1 MVTKARGAKSRSN
14 LKRGG
19 GKGRGGRPSE
29 SARRMAL
36 KLLSRPKYRKTLQEK
51 LDNCTLHPS
60 VHSLLL
66 QYGYGR
72 PKEIIETQGAL
83 FTVSDYHAPIVGG
96 TIMTVRVAPPGGG
109 SWLAETEVH
118 S

>member
-1 MVTKARGAKSRSN
+1 MITKARGAKSRSN

-29 SARRMAL
+29 SARKMAL

-66 QYGYGR
+66 QYAHGR
-72 PKEIIETQGAL
+72 PKEVIET
-83 FTVSDYHAPIVGG
+83 VGG
-96 TIMTVRVAPPGGG
+96 PPTVTIIHRLRGDSRELRPRDGDGDN
-109 SWLAETEVH
+109 SDE
-118 S
+118 